1 MALRV
6 EYLVRE
12 TGNNLRRNVALT
24 IPAVLTVAV
33 SLALFGVSLLLGGGA
48 DRLTQQWRGGIEFI
62 IFMNPDA
69 TQDQIDLI
77 QNAVSTS
84 PEVKRWKYYD
94 KQMAFDEFRELF
106 KDKPDL
112 VNSVTPDILP
122 PSYRVVPQNPDAD
135 AVTALAA
142 QFENQPGVKQ
152 VRKATDVIKD
162 VESLTRYIK
171 IGLWVTSIVLFAV
184 SLLLILNTIFT
195 AMTARRREI
204 EVMKLVGA
212 TNWFIRVPFMLEGL
226 IQGVS
231 GAIVAVIATSV
242 FNGQVFPRIQR
253 LEILKDFRVDSG
265 QLWTTSIWLIVLGCV
280 IGVVGSLFGVS
291 RYLDV

>member
-1 MALRV
+1 MAIRV

-12 TGNNLRRNVALT
+12 TGNNLRRNLALT

-33 SLALFGVSLLLGGGA
+33 SLALFGVSLLLSGGA
-48 DRLTQQWRGGIEFI
+48 DRFTQQWRGGIEFI
-62 IFMNPDA
+62 VFMNPDA
-69 TQDQIDLI
+69 TPDQIDLI

-84 PEVKRWKYYD
+84 PEVKRWKFFD

-231 GAIVAVIATSV
+231 GAIVAVIATGV
-242 FNGQVFPRIQR
+242 FNSQVFPRIQK

-265 QLWTTSIWLIVLGCV
+265 QLWITDIKLLVIGCV
-280 IGVVGSLFGVS
+280 IGVAGSLWGVS

>member
-6 EYLVRE
+6 EYLIRE
-12 TGNNLRRNVALT
+12 TGTNLWRNVWLT
-24 IPAVLTVAV
+24 IAAVLTVFV
-33 SLALFGVSLLLGGGA
+33 CLALLGVSILIGRGA
-48 DRLTQQWRGGIEFI
+48 DSLTSQWKGGIEFI

-69 TQDQIDLI
+69 TQDQINLI
-77 QNAVSTS
+77 QNSVSTS
-84 PEVKRWKYYD
+84 PEIKSWKYFD

-152 VRKATDVIKD
+152 VRQATDVIKD

-226 IQGVS
+226 IQGIS
-231 GAIVAVIATSV
+231 GAVVAVIATSV

>member
-48 DRLTQQWRGGIEFI
+48 DRFTQQWRGGIEFI
-62 IFMNPDA
+62 VFMNPDA
-69 TQDQIDLI
+69 SQDQIDLI
-77 QNAVSTS
+77 QNAVTTS
-84 PEVKRWKYYD
+84 PEVKKWTYFD
-94 KQMAFDEFRELF
+94 KAKAFEEFRELF

-122 PSYRVVPQNPDAD
+122 PSYRIVPQNPDAD

>member
-1 MALRV
+1 
-6 EYLVRE
+6 
-12 TGNNLRRNVALT
+12 
-24 IPAVLTVAV
+24 
-33 SLALFGVSLLLGGGA
+33 
-48 DRLTQQWRGGIEFI
+48 
-62 IFMNPDA
+62 
-69 TQDQIDLI
+69 
-77 QNAVSTS
+77 
-84 PEVKRWKYYD
+84 
-94 KQMAFDEFRELF
+94 MAFDEFRELF

-112 VNSVTPDILP
+112 VNSVTPEILP

-226 IQGVS
+226 IQGIS

-265 QLWTTSIWLIVLGCV
+265 QLWTTSVWLIVLGCV

>member
-12 TGNNLRRNVALT
+12 TGNNLRRNLALT
-24 IPAVLTVAV
+24 VPAVLTVAV

-48 DRLTQQWRGGIEFI
+48 DRFTQQWRGGIEFI
-62 IFMNPDA
+62 VFMNPDA
-69 TQDQIDLI
+69 SQEQIDLI
-77 QNAVSTS
+77 QNGVSSS
-84 PEVKRWKYYD
+84 PEVKRWKYFD
-94 KQMAFDEFRELF
+94 KQMAYDEFRELF
-106 KDKPDL
+106 KDKPDI
-112 VNSVTPDILP
+112 VDFATPDILP
-122 PSYRVVPQNPDAD
+122 PSFRVVPQNPDAD

-142 QFENQPGVKQ
+142 QFENQPGVKN
-152 VRKATDVIKD
+152 VSKATEVIKE

-171 IGLWVTSIVLFAV
+171 IGLWVTSVVLFLV

-226 IQGVS
+226 IQGVV

-242 FNGQVFPRIQR
+242 FNSQVFPRIQE
-253 LEILKDFRVDSG
+253 LEILRDFRVDSG
-265 QLWTTSIWLIVLGCV
+265 QLWTTSVWLLLLGCV
-280 IGVVGSLFGVS
+280 IGVVGSVFGAS

>member
-1 MALRV
+1 
-6 EYLVRE
+6 
-12 TGNNLRRNVALT
+12 
-24 IPAVLTVAV
+24 
-33 SLALFGVSLLLGGGA
+33 
-48 DRLTQQWRGGIEFI
+48 
-62 IFMNPDA
+62 
-69 TQDQIDLI
+69 
-77 QNAVSTS
+77 
-84 PEVKRWKYYD
+84 
-94 KQMAFDEFRELF
+94 MAFDEFRELF

-112 VNSVTPDILP
+112 INSVTPDILP

-212 TNWFIRVPFMLEGL
+212 TNWFVRGPFMLEGL
-226 IQGVS
+226 ICG
-231 GAIVAVIATSV
+231 
-242 FNGQVFPRIQR
+242 
-253 LEILKDFRVDSG
+253 L
-265 QLWTTSIWLIVLGCV
+265 
-280 IGVVGSLFGVS
+280 VGSLVAVLLLLLGKELAMPAILGRIESSSDVEALSFMVNALILLFVGLGVGAVGS
-291 RYLDV
+291 GLTLRRFLQV

>member
-1 MALRV
+1 MAVRV

-12 TGNNLRRNVALT
+12 TGNNLRRNLALT

-33 SLALFGVSLLLGGGA
+33 SLALFGVSLLLAGGA
-48 DRLTQQWRGGIEFI
+48 DRFTQQWRGGIEFI

-69 TQDQIDLI
+69 SQDQIDLI

-84 PEVKRWKYYD
+84 PEVKRWKFFD
-94 KQMAFDEFRELF
+94 KQMAFDEFRLLF

-231 GAIVAVIATSV
+231 GAIVAVIATGV
-242 FNGQVFPRIQR
+242 FNSQVFPRIQK

-265 QLWTTSIWLIVLGCV
+265 QLWITDIKLLVIGCV
-280 IGVVGSLFGVS
+280 IGVAGSLWGVS

>member
-1 MALRV
+1 MAIRV

-12 TGNNLRRNVALT
+12 TGNNLRRNLALT

-33 SLALFGVSLLLGGGA
+33 SLALFGVSLLLSGGA
-48 DRLTQQWRGGIEFI
+48 DRFTQQWRGGIEFI

-84 PEVKRWKYYD
+84 PEVKRWKFFD

-112 VNSVTPDILP
+112 VNSVTPEILP

-231 GAIVAVIATSV
+231 GAIVAVIATGV
-242 FNGQVFPRIQR
+242 FNSQVFPRIQK

-265 QLWTTSIWLIVLGCV
+265 QLWVTDIKLIIIGCV
-280 IGVVGSLFGVS
+280 IGVAGSLWGVS

>member
-48 DRLTQQWRGGIEFI
+48 DRFTQQWRGGIEFI

-84 PEVKRWKYYD
+84 PEVKRWKFFD
-94 KQMAFDEFRELF
+94 KQAAFDEFRELF

-122 PSYRVVPQNPDAD
+122 PSYRVVPENPDAD

-231 GAIVAVIATSV
+231 GAIVAVIATGV
-242 FNGQVFPRIQR
+242 FNSQVFPRIQK

-265 QLWTTSIWLIVLGCV
+265 QLWVTDIKLIIIGCV
-280 IGVVGSLFGVS
+280 IGVAGSLWGVS

>member
-48 DRLTQQWRGGIEFI
+48 DRFTQQWRGGIEFI
-62 IFMNPDA
+62 VFMNPDA
-69 TQDQIDLI
+69 SQDQIDLI
-77 QNAVSTS
+77 ENAVSTS
-84 PEVKRWKYYD
+84 PEVKRWKYFD
-94 KQMAFDEFRELF
+94 KEMAFEEFRELF

-112 VNSVTPDILP
+112 VNSVTPEILP

-226 IQGVS
+226 IQGIS

-265 QLWTTSIWLIVLGCV
+265 QLWTTSVWLIVLGCV

>member
-1 MALRV
+1 
-6 EYLVRE
+6 
-12 TGNNLRRNVALT
+12 
-24 IPAVLTVAV
+24 
-33 SLALFGVSLLLGGGA
+33 
-48 DRLTQQWRGGIEFI
+48 
-62 IFMNPDA
+62 
-69 TQDQIDLI
+69 
-77 QNAVSTS
+77 
-84 PEVKRWKYYD
+84 
-94 KQMAFDEFRELF
+94 MAFDEFRELF

-112 VNSVTPDILP
+112 VNSVTPEILP

-226 IQGVS
+226 DPGHLGRDRGRRSRRAFSTDRSSPASS
-231 GAIVAVIATSV
+231 GS
-242 FNGQVFPRIQR
+242 RSC
-253 LEILKDFRVDSG
+253 KDFRVDSG

>member
-1 MALRV
+1 
-6 EYLVRE
+6 
-12 TGNNLRRNVALT
+12 
-24 IPAVLTVAV
+24 
-33 SLALFGVSLLLGGGA
+33 
-48 DRLTQQWRGGIEFI
+48 
-62 IFMNPDA
+62 
-69 TQDQIDLI
+69 
-77 QNAVSTS
+77 VSTS
-84 PEVKRWKYYD
+84 PEVKRWKFYD
-94 KQMAFDEFRELF
+94 KQAAYDEFRELF

-122 PSYRVVPQNPDAD
+122 PSYRVVPENPDAD

-231 GAIVAVIATSV
+231 GAIVAVIATGV
-242 FNGQVFPRIQR
+242 FNSQVFPRIQK

-265 QLWTTSIWLIVLGCV
+265 QLWITDIKLLVIGCV
-280 IGVVGSLFGVS
+280 IGVAGSLWGVS

>member
-1 MALRV
+1 MAIRV

-12 TGNNLRRNVALT
+12 TGNNLRRNLALT

-33 SLALFGVSLLLGGGA
+33 SLALFGVSLLLSGGA
-48 DRLTQQWRGGIEFI
+48 DRFTQQWRGGIEFI

-84 PEVKRWKYYD
+84 PEVKRWKFFD
-94 KQMAFDEFRELF
+94 KQAAFDEFRELF

-122 PSYRVVPQNPDAD
+122 PSYRVVPENPDAD

-231 GAIVAVIATSV
+231 GAIVAVIATGV
-242 FNGQVFPRIQR
+242 FNSQVFPRIQK

-265 QLWTTSIWLIVLGCV
+265 QLWVTDIKLIIIGCV
-280 IGVVGSLFGVS
+280 IGVAGSLWGVS

>member
-12 TGNNLRRNVALT
+12 TGNNLRRNLALT
-24 IPAVLTVAV
+24 VPAVLTVAV

-48 DRLTQQWRGGIEFI
+48 DRFTQQWRGGIEFI
-62 IFMNPDA
+62 VFMNPDA
-69 TQDQIDLI
+69 SQEQIDLI
-77 QNAVSTS
+77 QNAVSSS
-84 PEVKRWKYYD
+84 PEVKRWKYFD
-94 KQMAFDEFRELF
+94 KQMAYDEFRELF
-106 KDKPDL
+106 RDKPDI
-112 VNSVTPDILP
+112 VDFATPEILP
-122 PSYRVVPQNPDAD
+122 PSFRVVPQNPDAD

-142 QFENQPGVKQ
+142 QFENQPGVKN
-152 VRKATDVIKD
+152 VSKATEVIRE

-171 IGLWVTSIVLFAV
+171 IGLWVTSVILFLV

-226 IQGVS
+226 IQGVV

-242 FNGQVFPRIQR
+242 FNNRVFPLIQE
-253 LEILKDFRVDSG
+253 LEILQDFRVDSG
-265 QLWTTSIWLIVLGCV
+265 QVWTTSIWLLLIGCV
-280 IGVVGSLFGVS
+280 IGVVGSVFGAS

>member
-48 DRLTQQWRGGIEFI
+48 DRFTQQWRGGIEFI
-62 IFMNPDA
+62 VFMNPDA
-69 TQDQIDLI
+69 SQDQIDLI
-77 QNAVSTS
+77 QNAIQTS
-84 PEVKRWKYYD
+84 PEVKKSTYFD
-94 KQMAFDEFRELF
+94 KERAFDEFRELF

-122 PSYRVVPQNPDAD
+122 PSYRIVPQNPDAD

-265 QLWTTSIWLIVLGCV
+265 QLWTTSVWLIVLGCV

>member
-48 DRLTQQWRGGIEFI
+48 DRFTQQWRGGIEFI

-69 TQDQIDLI
+69 SQDQVDLI

-84 PEVKRWKYYD
+84 PEVKRWKYFD
-94 KQMAFDEFRELF
+94 QQMAFDEFRELF

-112 VNSVTPDILP
+112 VNSVTPEILP

-142 QFENQPGVKQ
+142 QFENQPGVKD
-152 VRKATDVIKD
+152 VR
-162 VESLTRYIK
+162 
-171 IGLWVTSIVLFAV
+171 V
-184 SLLLILNTIFT
+184 SLKRSLARIEIGEGRALDLDELKQTIIDAGFT
-195 AMTARRREI
+195 PGDVRE
-204 EVMKLVGA
+204 G
-212 TNWFIRVPFMLEGL
+212 P
-226 IQGVS
+226 
-231 GAIVAVIATSV
+231 
-242 FNGQVFPRIQR
+242 
-253 LEILKDFRVDSG
+253 
-265 QLWTTSIWLIVLGCV
+265 
-280 IGVVGSLFGVS
+280 
-291 RYLDV
+291 

>member
-12 TGNNLRRNVALT
+12 TGNNLRRNLALT
-24 IPAVLTVAV
+24 VPAVLTVAV

-48 DRLTQQWRGGIEFI
+48 DRFTQQWRGGIEFI
-62 IFMNPDA
+62 VFMNPDA
-69 TQDQIDLI
+69 TQEQIDLV
-77 QNAVSTS
+77 QNGVSSS
-84 PEVKRWKYYD
+84 PEVKRWTYFD
-94 KQMAFDEFRELF
+94 KQKAYDEFRELF
-106 KDKPDL
+106 KDKPDI
-112 VNSVTPDILP
+112 VDFATPDILP
-122 PSYRVVPQNPDAD
+122 PSFRVVPQNPDAD

-142 QFENQPGVKQ
+142 QFENQPGVKN
-152 VRKATDVIKD
+152 VSKATEVIKE

-171 IGLWVTSIVLFAV
+171 IGLWVTSVVLFLV

-226 IQGVS
+226 IQGVV

-242 FNGQVFPRIQR
+242 FNSQVFPRIQE
-253 LEILKDFRVDSG
+253 LEILQDFRVDSG
-265 QLWTTSIWLIVLGCV
+265 QLWTTSIWLLLLGCI
-280 IGVVGSLFGVS
+280 IGVVGSVFGAS

>member
-1 MALRV
+1 
-6 EYLVRE
+6 
-12 TGNNLRRNVALT
+12 
-24 IPAVLTVAV
+24 
-33 SLALFGVSLLLGGGA
+33 
-48 DRLTQQWRGGIEFI
+48 
-62 IFMNPDA
+62 
-69 TQDQIDLI
+69 
-77 QNAVSTS
+77 
-84 PEVKRWKYYD
+84 
-94 KQMAFDEFRELF
+94 
-106 KDKPDL
+106 
-112 VNSVTPDILP
+112 
-122 PSYRVVPQNPDAD
+122 
-135 AVTALAA
+135 
-142 QFENQPGVKQ
+142 
-152 VRKATDVIKD
+152 
-162 VESLTRYIK
+162 
-171 IGLWVTSIVLFAV
+171 LWVTSIGVFAV

-242 FNGQVFPRIQR
+242 FNSQVFPRIQR

>member
-12 TGNNLRRNVALT
+12 TGNNLRRNLALT
-24 IPAVLTVAV
+24 VPAVLTVAV

-48 DRLTQQWRGGIEFI
+48 DRFTQQWRGGIEFI
-62 IFMNPDA
+62 VFMNPDA
-69 TQDQIDLI
+69 SQEQIDLI
-77 QNAVSTS
+77 QNAVSSS
-84 PEVKRWKYYD
+84 PEVKRWTYFD
-94 KQMAFDEFRELF
+94 KEKAYDEFRELF
-106 KDKPDL
+106 KDKPDI
-112 VNSVTPDILP
+112 VDFATPDILP
-122 PSYRVVPQNPDAD
+122 PSFRVVPQNPDAD

-142 QFENQPGVKQ
+142 QFENQPGVKN
-152 VRKATDVIKD
+152 VSKATEVIKE

-171 IGLWVTSIVLFAV
+171 IGLWVTSVVLFLV

-226 IQGVS
+226 IQGVV
-231 GAIVAVIATSV
+231 GAVVAVIATSV
-242 FNGQVFPRIQR
+242 FNSQVFPRIQE
-253 LEILKDFRVDSG
+253 LEILQDFRVDSG
-265 QLWTTSIWLIVLGCV
+265 QLWTTSIWLLLLGCV
-280 IGVVGSLFGVS
+280 IGVVGSVFGAS